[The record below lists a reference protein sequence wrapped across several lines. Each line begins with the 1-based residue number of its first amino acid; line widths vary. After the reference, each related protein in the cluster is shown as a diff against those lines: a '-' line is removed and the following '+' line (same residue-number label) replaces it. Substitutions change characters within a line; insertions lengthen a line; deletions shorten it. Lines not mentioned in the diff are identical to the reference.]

1 MPSDTAYAETR
12 FSKLLRK
19 PLELRGELHYGGSGV
34 LGKRVDAPYREATNI
49 TQGEVTVQR
58 EGKPVRKFS
67 LERAPE
73 LEALLTSFSALL
85 GGDAPELDRHFGLA
99 LARRG
104 AAWQLT
110 LTPRSNDL
118 GKHLREL
125 VVDGSE
131 GAVRCVSLHETDGD
145 ASVMR
150 IGALAAATLPQ
161 PATPA
166 ALEALCRDAQ
176 H

>member
-1 MPSDTAYAETR
+1 M
-12 FSKLLRK
+12 
-19 PLELRGELHYGGSGV
+19 RGELHYGGTGV
-34 LGKRVDAPYREATNI
+34 LGKRVDAPYREATDI
-49 TQGEVTVQR
+49 AQGEVTVQR
-58 EGKPVRKFS
+58 EGKPARKFS

-99 LARRG
+99 LARQG

-110 LTPRSNDL
+110 LTPRSRDL

-125 VVDGSE
+125 VVDGNE
-131 GAVRCVSLHETDGD
+131 HAVRCVSLHETDGD

-150 IGALAAATLPQ
+150 VGTLAAAPLPQ
-161 PATPA
+161 PATAA